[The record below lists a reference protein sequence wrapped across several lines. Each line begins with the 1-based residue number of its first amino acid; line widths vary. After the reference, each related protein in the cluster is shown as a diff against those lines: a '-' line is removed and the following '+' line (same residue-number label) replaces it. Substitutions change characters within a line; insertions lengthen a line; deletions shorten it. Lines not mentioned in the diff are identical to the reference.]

1 MNKTDLL
8 FILDYTE
15 WANAKLLQAA
25 EKLSPEQF
33 SATHRTTYGSLRG
46 ILVHVLVSYVVWR
59 SRLKEAIIPATPPVQ
74 EEFPDVATF
83 AARLQVEHA
92 ALRAYVASLDE
103 AGMQRLVD
111 YRSSRGDP
119 YRNAVWQIVLQVTN
133 HATQHRSEAAE
144 VLSEYGCSPGDLDL
158 ILYLRQQL

>member
-59 SRLKEAIIPATPPVQ
+59 SRLQEAITPATPPVQ
-74 EEFPDVATF
+74 EEFTDVATF
-83 AARLQVEHA
+83 AAHLLVEHA
-92 ALRAYVASLDE
+92 ALRAYVASLDD
-103 AGMQRLVD
+103 AGVQRLVD

-158 ILYLRQQL
+158 ILYLRQRL